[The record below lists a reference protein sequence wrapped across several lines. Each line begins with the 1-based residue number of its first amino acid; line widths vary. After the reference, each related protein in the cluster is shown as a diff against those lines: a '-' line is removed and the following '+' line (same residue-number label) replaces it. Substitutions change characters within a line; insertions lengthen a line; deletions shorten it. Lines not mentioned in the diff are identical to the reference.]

1 MLWVRQSSRH
11 CSIKM
16 KNTLN
21 AIALT
26 MLRPALSPL
35 QLMQLY
41 REVGDV
47 TALVDNH
54 DRLEE
59 VLPEPSGKLKEV
71 FKSMPDALERAQK
84 ELDFCEMHQIQP
96 LIPTDAAYPQRLKN
110 CEDAPLVVY
119 YRGNADLNCAR
130 VINIVGTRKCTY
142 YGQEIIKEFVRDMK
156 SASPDTLIVSGLAYG
171 VDICAHRNALK
182 NGMKTVGVLAHGL
195 DMIYP
200 SLHRETAKE
209 ILSCGGLLTEYPQCT
224 RPDKRNFVQ
233 RNRIVA
239 GMSDATVL
247 VESASHGGGLITCG
261 ISTGYGRDVYAFPGP
276 VTSPASV
283 GCNNLIRDKGAHLIS
298 NAEDF
303 IKAMGWESDAI
314 LQQARKEGI
323 QRSMFYDL
331 NPTEKLV
338 VAALEEHDEQC
349 ANDLSIKLGMTLPE
363 VNSILF
369 ALEMN
374 GIVRSMAGGTYSLV

>member
-1 MLWVRQSSRH
+1 
-11 CSIKM
+11 M

-21 AIALT
+21 SIALT

-35 QLMQLY
+35 QLMQLCHQT
-41 REVGDV
+41 GDATV
-47 TALVDNH
+47 LVDNY

-59 VLPEPSGKLKEV
+59 VLPSPSDKLKTV
-71 FKSMPDALERAQK
+71 FQSMPDALDRAK
-84 ELDFCEMHQIQP
+84 MELDFCEKHQIQV
-96 LIPTDAAYPQRLKN
+96 LIPTDTAYPQRLKN
-110 CEDAPLVVY
+110 CEDAPLVLY
-119 YRGNADLNCAR
+119 YRGNADLNSAR
-130 VINIVGTRKCTY
+130 IINIIGTRKCTF
-142 YGQEIIKEFVRDMK
+142 YGLEIIKNFIKDIK

-171 VDICAHRNALK
+171 IDICAHRNALA

-200 SLHRETAKE
+200 SMHRETAKE
-209 ILSCGGLLTEYPQCT
+209 MLLCGGLLTEYPQLT

-239 GMSDATVL
+239 GMSDASIL

-261 ISTGYGRDVYAFPGP
+261 ISTGYGREVYAFPGP
-276 VTSPASV
+276 VTSPASA
-283 GCNNLIRDKGAHLIS
+283 GCNNLIRDKGAHLIT
-298 NAEDF
+298 NADDF
-303 IKAMGWESDAI
+303 IKEIGWESDAI
-314 LQQARKEGI
+314 LQQAKKEGI

-331 NPTEKLV
+331 DPMEKTIV
-338 VAALEEHDEQC
+338 SALENNGDMY
-349 ANDLSIKLGMTLPE
+349 ALDISTTLGLSLSE

-374 GIVRSMAGGTYSLV
+374 GVVRSMAGGMFSVI